1 MPVSFSSSLF
11 SLTDEEAMVRV
22 REQDDPGAF
31 AVLVERWEVR
41 IQRLCT
47 RMTGDPRRGEELA
60 QESFARLFAARKTY
74 RQDARLSTFLW
85 RIALNLCYDERR
97 QASRRPQSLLERE
110 GGRGLEAVAAAE
122 DPPDVVVAE
131 RERAEAV
138 REALGRLPEHYR
150 AVLVLRHYQGLKFR
164 EIAEVLGV
172 PQGTVKSRMSE
183 ALDRLARLLGPVLK
197 EEAREAQSERS
208 ETPRPGA

>member
-1 MPVSFSSSLF
+1 MSFSFSSSLF
-11 SLTDEEAMVRV
+11 SLSDEEAMVRV

-31 AVLVERWEVR
+31 AVLVERWEGR

-47 RMTGDPRRGEELA
+47 RMTGDPQRGEDLA
-60 QESFARLFAARKTY
+60 QETFARLFAARKTY

-85 RIALNLCYDERR
+85 RIALNLCHDERR
-97 QASRRPQSLLERE
+97 RANRRPEGLLERE
-110 GGRGLEAVAAAE
+110 DGRGLDAVAAAE
-122 DPPDVVVAE
+122 DPPDVVVAG

-138 REALGRLPEHYR
+138 REALSRLPEHYR
-150 AVLVLRHYQGLKFR
+150 AVVVLRHYQGLKFR

-183 ALDRLARLLGPVLK
+183 ALSRLARLLGPVLK
-197 EEAREAQSERS
+197 EEAQEPQG
-208 ETPRPGA
+208 PDDLN